1 MCLVPVC
8 GEGVD
13 PMGVEMVGRYEEEF
27 LKQRERGVKVRG
39 MVLCKYV
46 TVFFFFIFLTSI
58 LFSFLLFFS
67 ACFAGEKKKY
77 RKYRRGIFT
86 LPLIFRIKRR
96 LSIGI

>member
-1 MCLVPVC
+1 VCLVPVC

-46 TVFFFFIFLTSI
+46 TVFFFIFLSI
-58 LFSFLLFFS
+58 
-67 ACFAGEKKKY
+67 
-77 RKYRRGIFT
+77 
-86 LPLIFRIKRR
+86 
-96 LSIGI
+96 